1 MEGAWPSGCVSGAGL
16 GAPGSLG
23 WEMLS
28 LVQPD
33 SVDSAGT
40 QRGATYSPEG
50 LQLEGQGGRPGGQH
64 QRWGRP
70 PEVLPPSRVSRNRR
84 EGVQKGAVFQ
94 VCGLGGD
101 AWCLLV
107 AELLGKQLVFMSER
121 GDHVS
126 GQSLQL
132 ARSNQ
137 HAQPHLP
144 QHGAQPPSVPAAWS
158 LHER

>member
-1 MEGAWPSGCVSGAGL
+1 MGAASGV
-16 GAPGSLG
+16 
-23 WEMLS
+23 
-28 LVQPD
+28 
-33 SVDSAGT
+33 
-40 QRGATYSPEG
+40 
-50 LQLEGQGGRPGGQH
+50 GGH
-64 QRWGRP
+64 P
-70 PEVLPPSRVSRNRR
+70 PEVPPPSQVSRNRR

-94 VCGLGGD
+94 VCGLAGD

-107 AELLGKQLVFMSER
+107 AELLGKQLVFMPER

-132 ARSNQ
+132 ARSKQ

-158 LHER
+158 LHGR